1 MTTGSETSDLN
12 GSKRLDLPCLSLA
25 GTKVFAPTADQRFLA
40 GSAEFLRTHFPV
52 QLQYR
57 GAGISSTL
65 TEQDLLHRLL
75 MPGPAVVGNR
85 VFVLYGAAGSG
96 KSELLRWLQTQIGL
110 QDATRAAVTERIS
123 RTELDVLH
131 IIQRFYHMCNTRS
144 FQSVTLKR
152 WEECRQK
159 PRTLAKILVLTALEQ
174 LLHSD
179 DQINALYYQL
189 IDVVQ
194 TNLERCFT
202 AMSQPEED
210 IGQFIELF
218 SREDLVEHLRNSAIP
233 VPIEYEALRH
243 CMLRTFRDHLLEGV
257 DLPYTLK
264 QIAQHIQQ
272 EQQQR
277 PILLIDDLVQ
287 SINLFAS
294 DLLDYFITLEEGCW
308 DVVVGI
314 TPNSLE
320 ATRRGKELLDRI
332 AFLDTIDDR
341 VEKLWLSDEYG
352 LSSSFL
358 NERTCTEYARLYL
371 SEYKRQNQQPCKVN
385 CPAFYRCRHLDPNQP
400 DELLAPFSEEV
411 LIRLFRSLPP
421 DKGKV
426 RYFTLYLRDILSR
439 VAVGEDLLDVLQ
451 QYVKPERAVYHP
463 SKKLVQICELYGPFS
478 LVETLREE
486 IVALSDLYQFFD
498 VQIPEEHTQ
507 PPVVVTLYKSNSLS
521 GQESTSIPDTA
532 PAIDPGKET
541 IKSWLRGETVNKQQ
555 LRNVRRGIV
564 KAIKDGYYLDTMTRL
579 HIAKPT
585 RILRWAQTRMDT
597 VPPVQLES
605 VDDFDGLPVPR
616 SIGTLAYVL
625 HDFADAM
632 GWAEQDLRA
641 QLLTHEAFPAL
652 LLQGGEYRNRIRN
665 ELEDQ
670 LGMKVEEFA
679 FSLLIVAAVLG
690 RSSIELPVSI
700 GQKIGVEHF
709 FPLKYP
715 ESVEPERPRL
725 TNSQLGMIRRLFDDC
740 FKLRENV
747 YDGLLIETIAEEI
760 DQGRALEL
768 LQRIE
773 PRNIATDFRL
783 NEALLS
789 SFVSDIQAEIGTV
802 MRLKTD
808 ERVKTVLI
816 SICKAGLDTDD
827 AFRQLAALLKVTAN
841 IEQSI
846 TDFLNNCQP
855 FDLHHALI
863 LAAVVD
869 TAQYELILVQMRYV
883 LTGLEP
889 EAVRENAAAGTS
901 DLSKSF
907 TKAETDVLVRFTQQG
922 FRAPLSQ
929 FDLDFLARISHYL
942 PDLYKRLELR
952 LQRG

>member
-96 KSELLRWLQTQIGL
+96 KSELLRWLQTGIGM
-110 QDATRAAVTERIS
+110 QDTSRAGVTVRIS

-131 IIQRFYHMCNTRS
+131 IVQRFYHMCNTRS

-174 LLHSD
+174 QLRSD

-194 TNLERCFT
+194 TNLEHCFA
-202 AMSQPEED
+202 AMSRPEED

-233 VPIEYEALRH
+233 VPIEYETLRYS
-243 CMLRTFRDHLLEGV
+243 MLKTFRDHLLEGV

-264 QIAQHIQQ
+264 QIAQYIQQ
-272 EQQQR
+272 EQRQR

-385 CPAFYRCRHLDPNQP
+385 CPAFHRCRHLDPDQP
-400 DELLAPFSEEV
+400 DELLAPFNEEV

-463 SKKLVQICELYGPFS
+463 NKKLVQLCELYGPFS
-478 LVETLREE
+478 SVETVHEE
-486 IVALSDLYQFFD
+486 IIALSDLYKFFD

-507 PPVVVTLYKSNSLS
+507 LPVVATLYKSNSLS
-521 GQESTSIPDTA
+521 SQESTSTPDTA
-532 PAIDPGKET
+532 PAIDPGKEA
-541 IKSWLRGETVNKQQ
+541 IKSWLRGEAVNKQQ
-555 LRNVRRGIV
+555 LRNVRRGVV
-564 KAIKDGYYLDTMTRL
+564 KAIKDGFHLDSMTRL

-585 RILRWAQTRMDT
+585 RILRWAQTRLDT
-597 VPPVQLES
+597 VPPIHLEG

-616 SIGTLAYVL
+616 TIGPLAYVL
-625 HDFADAM
+625 HDFADAI
-632 GWAEQDLRA
+632 GWVEQDLRG
-641 QLLTHEAFPAL
+641 QLMTHEAFPAL
-652 LLQGGEYRNRIRN
+652 LLQGGVYRNSIHN
-665 ELEDQ
+665 EMENQ

-679 FSLLIVAAVLG
+679 FSLLILAAALG
-690 RSSIELPVSI
+690 RSPVELPLFI
-700 GQKIGVEHF
+700 EQKLGLKW
-709 FPLKYP
+709 FPPPKYP
-715 ESVEPERPRL
+715 ESVEGERPRL

-747 YDGLLIETIAEEI
+747 YDGLLLETVTEKV
-760 DQGRALEL
+760 DQERALEL
-768 LQRIE
+768 LQCIE
-773 PRNIATDFRL
+773 PRNLAMDFRL
-783 NEALLS
+783 NEVPLS
-789 SFVSDIQAEIGTV
+789 SFVSDIQAEIATLI
-802 MRLKTD
+802 RLKTNQ
-808 ERVKTVLI
+808 RVKAVLI
-816 SICKAGLDTDD
+816 SVCRAGLGADNDS
-827 AFRQLAALLKVTAN
+827 RRLAAVLDVGGD
-841 IEQSI
+841 IEQSV
-846 TDFLNNCQP
+846 TDFLNGCQP
-855 FDLHHALI
+855 FDLHQALI
-863 LAAVVD
+863 LASVVD
-869 TAQYELILVQMRYV
+869 TVQYEHSLNQLRHVLVE
-883 LTGLEP
+883 LEDWPMGENTP
-889 EAVRENAAAGTS
+889 EGTIN
-901 DLSKSF
+901 LPNNF
-907 TKAETDVLVRFTQQG
+907 TKKETDALVNFTQQG
-922 FRAPLSQ
+922 FRVPVNQ
-929 FDLDFLARISHYL
+929 IDLDFLAKIAHYL